1 MKKRKKVLIV
11 IGIVILFL
19 AGVLFAINKYR
30 KMKVLAGISKGEY
43 LVFSNNF
50 ISGRGGTF
58 KYYISSGKIEK
69 ISEHILSDFSYSD
82 DHKYI
87 IGTVND
93 EIIGGLV
100 EIELSSNKLNR
111 IIDFNEIDALLS
123 KMGMDKLK
131 YRYFRVLSLRPKY
144 YKSGYTFYNDMF
156 EPDTLLYLEKKGDS
170 WNMEKIY
177 EAEKGTLNYFIEEGD
192 KEDTL
197 IVAENIEEESPWDKI
212 YDVKCSVVKRELTSG
227 KEELLFKLPV
237 ELYTDER
244 GCMDISN
251 DKSKIVYFAH
261 PYIHIYSCISKKVE
275 DTIIL
280 KNKEW
285 NQVVDLKF
293 SPDGKYLFYTFGKD
307 PFFPGT
313 PRLRFMV
320 LNLETKQSVELKRW
334 ADGEDFYGIDW

>member
-30 KMKVLAGISKGEY
+30 KMKVLAGISNEEY

-170 WNMEKIY
+170 WNMEKLY
-177 EAEKGTLNYFIEEGD
+177 RTENKTYSYFIKEGN
-192 KEDTL
+192 KEDT
-197 IVAENIEEESPWDKI
+197 
-212 YDVKCSVVKRELTSG
+212 
-227 KEELLFKLPV
+227 
-237 ELYTDER
+237 
-244 GCMDISN
+244 
-251 DKSKIVYFAH
+251 
-261 PYIHIYSCISKKVE
+261 
-275 DTIIL
+275 
-280 KNKEW
+280 
-285 NQVVDLKF
+285 
-293 SPDGKYLFYTFGKD
+293 
-307 PFFPGT
+307 
-313 PRLRFMV
+313 
-320 LNLETKQSVELKRW
+320 
-334 ADGEDFYGIDW
+334 

>member
-19 AGVLFAINKYR
+19 AAVPFAINEYK
-30 KMKVLAGISKGEY
+30 KMKVLAGMSNEEY
-43 LVFSNNF
+43 LVFSTDF
-50 ISGRGGTF
+50 ISRGDLGEGTF

-170 WNMEKIY
+170 WNMEKLY
-177 EAEKGTLNYFIEEGD
+177 RTENKTYSYFIKEGN

-197 IVAENIEEESPWDKI
+197 FLGIQEDNYTGKGYIMEKGLS
-212 YDVKCSVVKRELTSG
+212 SG
-227 KEELLFKLPV
+227 KEDVLFKLFI
-237 ELYTDER
+237 YSTYKR
-244 GCMDISN
+244 GRMDMTG
-251 DKSKIVYFAH
+251 DKNKLVYYEY
-261 PYIHIYSCISKKVE
+261 PYICMYNLEKEQVE
-275 DTIIL
+275 NMIEI
-280 KNKEW
+280 KPGKGEY
-285 NQVVDLKF
+285 VVDLKF

-334 ADGEDFYGIDW
+334 ADGDNFYGVDW

>member
-30 KMKVLAGISKGEY
+30 KMKVLAGISKEEY

-58 KYYISSGKIEK
+58 KYYISSGKIER

-82 DHKYI
+82 DHKCI

-156 EPDTLLYLEKKGDS
+156 DPDSLLYIEKKGDS
-170 WNMEKIY
+170 WNMKKLY
-177 EAEKGTLNYFIEEGD
+177 GTENKTSNYFIKEGGEED
-192 KEDTL
+192 MLFLAIQEDGYTADGTVIKKGL
-197 IVAENIEEESPWDKI
+197 NSSEEE
-212 YDVKCSVVKRELTSG
+212 V
-227 KEELLFKLPV
+227 LFKTRIV
-237 ELYTDER
+237 STDFIR
-244 GCMDISN
+244 GRMDMTG
-251 DKSKIVYFAH
+251 DKSKIVYCE
-261 PYIHIYSCISKKVE
+261 YSNICIYNLESERVENTVKVKPGKGE
-275 DTIIL
+275 Y
-280 KNKEW
+280 
-285 NQVVDLKF
+285 VVDLKF

-320 LNLETKQSVELKRW
+320 LNLETEKSVELKKW
-334 ADGEDFYGIDW
+334 ADGEDFYGIDL